1 MSQMCN
7 HLWKI
12 QRGLS
17 SLVLLGVIFFSPA
30 PTHAEGEKEITD
42 LLDRLLGSPSQLVR
56 ARLLPIDDITLSQG
70 DG

>member
-7 HLWKI
+7 LWKI
-12 QRGLS
+12 QPGLS
-17 SLVLLGVIFFSPA
+17 SLVLLGVIFSSPA
-30 PTHAEGEKEITD
+30 PTRAEGEKEITD